1 MTRHPLTDE
10 QIAEFWPD
18 ADPSDI
24 RRQFDALMAH
34 LTISKARPF
43 PRFPEHMAEIVAEK
57 ARTLPDRVNGLKAA
71 LAGIP
76 EHWRQY
82 QWSADAKQ
90 SFGEKYVRVIG
101 DSGHGT
107 GRQWIAAIP
116 AGPKGNFGTVAEYIA
131 AANPDT
137 ITMLLSVY
145 DGFGSDAARDVIAE
159 RRRQIEVEG
168 WTTEHDDKCHNDGDM
183 ADAGACYALAAH
195 VPSGLQ
201 TGSRLIQNHWPWVF
215 SWWKPGTPRRM
226 LVKAAAL
233 IIAEIER
240 LDRRDAK

>member
-24 RRQFDALMAH
+24 RRQFDSLMAH

-43 PRFPEHMAEIVAEK
+43 PRFPEHMAEVVAEK

-137 ITMLLSVY
+137 ITMLLSAY
-145 DGFGSDAARDVIAE
+145 QGLNSDAVRDVIAE
-159 RRRQIEVEG
+159 RRRQVDGEG
-168 WTTEHDDKCHNDGDM
+168 WTPEHDD
-183 ADAGACYALAAH
+183 AH
-195 VPSGLQ
+195 
-201 TGSRLIQNHWPWVF
+201 
-215 SWWKPGTPRRM
+215 
-226 LVKAAAL
+226 A
-233 IIAEIER
+233 
-240 LDRRDAK
+240 